1 MNEEFTAKQ
10 APVEELTMPTADLN
24 PSPVAVQAEDWGM
37 TNAHGKPPGALKSD
51 GDGWRM
57 PEPIFRVSDGF
68 CPLQPDGKSKA
79 GEKEPPSFAARKPRS
94 TADEPLTN
102 LYAPPEK
109 ETETDVSQHTMHN
122 LSLSDLSELKASV
135 PELAPVSPPIAAAP
149 QPNISQEFIVKEQQ
163 PQTAPEK
170 KERGEKMRF
179 FLAALGVSAML
190 AFAAGFL
197 ALVYFLFFYKAAE

>member
-10 APVEELTMPTADLN
+10 ATIEELSMPTADLN
-24 PSPVAVQAEDWGM
+24 PSPVAAQAEDWGM
-37 TNAHGKPPGALKSD
+37 TNPLGKPPDGAV

-57 PEPIFRVSDGF
+57 PEPVFRVSDGF

-79 GEKEPPSFAARKPRS
+79 GEKEPPAFAARKPRS

-109 ETETDVSQHTMHN
+109 ETENDVSQHTMHN

-135 PELAPVSPPIAAAP
+135 AELAPVSPQIAAAP
-149 QPNISQEFIVKEQQ
+149 QPDISQEFTVKE
-163 PQTAPEK
+163 PPPTEAPPEK
-170 KERGEKMRF
+170 KPRGEKARLF
-179 FLAALGVSAML
+179 FAALGVLAML
-190 AFAAGFL
+190 SFAAGFL